1 MAKSYSPKSPKWRV
15 SRVERI
21 LLPALI
27 LIVLALGTL
36 FYSDWSLLR
45 DSRIEIA
52 HLHRVLQANET
63 VLSAL
68 KDIETGQRGY
78 LLTGNPD
85 DLGPYKQAKLHL
97 PELIASLRSEVQK
110 PDQIARVEKLRPLIA
125 EKLSEIDA
133 TLMVRDNLGPDE
145 ALAII
150 RTTRGKDTMDAIRK
164 ICDEIRTYAFSLVFA
179 ASEELESRSLRSRLG
194 VLLGCGILAGL
205 LALSLGLIHRATARR
220 ENLMADLDNAGRQF
234 QVTLASIG
242 DGVITTD
249 RTGLVT
255 FLNPIAEQ
263 LAGWSSNEAKGNAIE
278 SVLPILDESTGV
290 AIANPARRV
299 LRERVIVEMANHAEL
314 VRRDGTHIPVDD
326 SAAPIFDS
334 ESNMTGVVM
343 VFRDVTA
350 RRAAAQAL
358 SRWQHVFDHAGFGM
372 MVITPG
378 EDLLIE
384 HVNPA
389 FAVMHGYSPEELRG
403 KSYAMVVSPELWA
416 AKAEKL
422 KGSSANDHLLNE
434 AVHVRKSGDKFPVL
448 IDFTIVRDETKKI
461 LYHIGYCSDISDRK
475 RAEEDLRRSEER
487 YRDTADSLP
496 QLIWSSKPDGS
507 TEYLNNRWHE
517 ETGFTLEQTAHEGW
531 TYFLAP
537 EDRDA
542 CLGKWQAA
550 VASGETFQSECRFKT
565 PHKEGHRWYTC
576 RAVPIRDSTGRI
588 IRWFGSCTDIHEQ
601 KLAADTLRASKE
613 ELQIANDALRRS
625 NQDLEQFAYAA
636 SHDLQEP
643 LRMVA
648 IYSQLLHEEYAGKL
662 EGEAIFYL
670 KNTVDGA
677 HRMEALLKDLLAYS
691 RAADPQEQ
699 PTEEISS
706 QDALAKALSNLT
718 AAIQEAGSEV
728 SRTALPNV
736 RMPEVHLVQLF
747 QNLIGNAIKY
757 RKADEKSV
765 IHIDAKPHDG
775 VWIFSVSDNG
785 IGIAQ
790 QYQDQVFRLFGRLH
804 GQEVPGTGIGLA
816 ICKKVVERIGGSI
829 WVESTVG
836 VGSTFYFT
844 VRA

>member
-1 MAKSYSPKSPKWRV
+1 MAISYPLKWRV
-15 SRVERI
+15 LRVERI
-21 LLPALI
+21 LLPVLI
-27 LIVLALGTL
+27 LIVFVLGAR
-36 FYSDWSLLR
+36 FYFDWSLLR
-45 DSRIEIA
+45 VSRIEVA

-85 DLGPYKQAKLHL
+85 YLAPYKQAKEQL
-97 PELIASLRSEVQK
+97 PKLVEALRTEVRR
-110 PDQIARVEKLRPLIA
+110 PDQIARVEKLTQLIN
-125 EKLSEIDA
+125 EKLVEVDA
-133 TLMVRDNLGPDE
+133 TLLVRDQLGPDE

-150 RTTRGKDTMDAIRK
+150 RTNRGKDTMDAIRQ
-164 ICDEIRTYAFSLVFA
+164 ICDEVRTYAFSLMLA
-179 ASEELESRSLRSRLG
+179 ASEELETRSIRSRLDF
-194 VLLGCGILAGL
+194 LLGCGVLAGL
-205 LALSLGLIHRATARR
+205 LVLSLGLIHRATDRR
-220 ENLMADLDNAGRQF
+220 ENLMAELDNASRQF

-263 LAGWSSNEAKGNAIE
+263 ISGWSSNEAKGNAIE
-278 SVLPILDESTGV
+278 SIFPIVDESTGV
-290 AIANPARRV
+290 NIANPARRV
-299 LRERVIVEMANHAEL
+299 LRERAIVEMANHAEL

-334 ESNMTGVVM
+334 ENNLTGVVM

-350 RRAAAQAL
+350 RRSVAQAL

-372 MVITPG
+372 VVLTPG
-378 EDLLIE
+378 KDLIME

-389 FAVMHGYSPEELRG
+389 FAVMHGSSPEELKG
-403 KSYAMVVSPELWA
+403 KSYEMVVAPELWP
-416 AKAEKL
+416 AKAERL
-422 KGSSANDHLLNE
+422 NGSSANDHLLNE
-434 AVHVRKSGDKFPVL
+434 SIHVRKSGEKFPVL
-448 IDFTIVRDETKKI
+448 TDFTIVRDETRKI
-461 LYHIGYCSDISDRK
+461 LYYTGYCSDISDRK
-475 RAEEDLRRSEER
+475 RAEEELRRSEER
-487 YRDTADSLP
+487 YRNTADSLP
-496 QLIWSSKPDGS
+496 QLIWSSKPDGT

-517 ETGFTLEQTAHEGW
+517 ETGFTLEQTGHEGW
-531 TYFLAP
+531 TFFLAP
-537 EDRDA
+537 EDRED
-542 CLGKWQAA
+542 CLGKWKAA

-576 RAVPIRDSTGRI
+576 RAVPIRDSAGRI

-601 KLAADTLRASKE
+601 KLAADILRASKE
-613 ELQIANDALRRS
+613 ELQLANDALRRS

-648 IYSQLLHEEYAGKL
+648 IYSQLLQQEYAGKL
-662 EGEAIFYL
+662 DGEAMSYL
-670 KNTVDGA
+670 KYAVDGA

-691 RAADPQEQ
+691 RASDPQEL

-706 QDALAKALSNLT
+706 QDALTKALNNLT
-718 AAIQEAGSEV
+718 ASIQEAGGEV

-757 RKADEKSV
+757 RKPDEKPL

-775 VWIFSVSDNG
+775 VWIFSVKDNG
-785 IGIAQ
+785 IGIAPE
-790 QYQDQVFRLFGRLH
+790 YQDQVFRVFGRLH

-816 ICKKVVERIGGSI
+816 ICKKVIERIGGSI